1 MRYLITGNKGMLGTD
16 LSQALEERGDE
27 VFGVDKDVLDI
38 TDSEAVERF
47 VGEIL
52 PDVIVNCA
60 AYTQV
65 DDCEANEATA
75 SKVNGWAVESLAD
88 AANRVDALLIQIS
101 TDFVFDGGATR
112 PYEINDQVAPISAY
126 GRSKLEGEVRA
137 RIAKRH
143 IILRTSWLFGVR
155 GWNFLEAI
163 RKQNLLGRTELRV
176 VTDQRG
182 CPTYTPHLAS
192 AIVRLADIVRAS
204 PDLGGVYHYSDAPEC
219 AWFDFAAAIVEQMK
233 REGSASPEARVLP
246 TTSAEFP
253 RPARRP
259 AYSVLS
265 AERYR
270 RVTGCEPE
278 SWLDGLADYFERLP
292 SSALAAK

>member
-1 MRYLITGNKGMLGTD
+1 MRFLITGNNGMLGTD
-16 LSQALEERGDE
+16 LSQTLEERGDE

-38 TDSEAVERF
+38 TDAEALDRF
-47 VGEIL
+47 VGEIR
-52 PDVIVNCA
+52 PDAIVNCA

-65 DDCEANEATA
+65 DDCETNEAAA

-88 AANRVDALLIQIS
+88 AANRVDALLVQIS
-101 TDFVFDGGATR
+101 TDFVFDGSSTR
-112 PYEINDQVAPISAY
+112 PYEINDPVAPISAY
-126 GRSKLEGEVRA
+126 GRSKLEGEERA
-137 RIAKRH
+137 RLAGRH
-143 IILRTSWLFGVR
+143 IVLRTSWLFGVR

-163 RKQNLLGRTELRV
+163 RKQVLLGRTELRV

-192 AIVRLADIVRAS
+192 AIVRLSDIVSAS
-204 PDLGGVYHYSDAPEC
+204 PELGGIYHYSDAPEC
-219 AWFDFAAAIVEQMK
+219 TWFDFATAIVDAMK
-233 REGSASPEARVLP
+233 REGSASPATTVLP

-265 AERYR
+265 TERYR
-270 RVTGCEPE
+270 RVTGCQPE
-278 SWLDGLADYFERLP
+278 SWVDGIAEYFERRP
-292 SSALAAK
+292 SSSLVVK

>member
-1 MRYLITGNKGMLGTD
+1 MRALITGNKGMLGTD

-27 VFGVDKDVLDI
+27 VVGVDKDVLDI

-47 VGEIL
+47 VGEIR

-75 SKVNGWAVESLAD
+75 SKVNGWAVEPLAD
-88 AANRVDALLIQIS
+88 AANRVDALLVQIS

-112 PYEINDQVAPISAY
+112 PYEINDPVAPISAY

-143 IILRTSWLFGVR
+143 IVLRTSWLFGVR

-163 RKQNLLGRTELRV
+163 RKQILLGRTELRV

-192 AIVRLADIVRAS
+192 AVVRLADIARSS
-204 PDLGGVYHYSDAPEC
+204 PELGGVYHYSDAPEC
-219 AWFDFAAAIVEQMK
+219 AWFDFAVAIVEQMK
-233 REGSASPEARVLP
+233 REGSAPPEARVLP

-265 AERYR
+265 TERYR

-278 SWLDGLADYFERLP
+278 SWLDGLADYFERRP
-292 SSALAAK
+292 SSSLAST